1 MTLTEINK
9 EIEQFR
15 DERENYLQRAKVLT
29 NCIEALRQQRR
40 LISTID
46 KLQLKIREFKDN

>member
-40 LISTID
+40 LI
-46 KLQLKIREFKDN
+46 